1 MQYLSFVL
9 WDMILSVQTHIMYCI
24 IAQPEV
30 LQSFTIM
37 QANTQMTSVLEISVQ
52 HQQLLATCKKQKF
65 LKNQLLGGSAKL
77 ETADI
82 HHPKEI
88 LT

>member
-1 MQYLSFVL
+1 
-9 WDMILSVQTHIMYCI
+9 
-24 IAQPEV
+24 
-30 LQSFTIM
+30 M

-52 HQQLLATCKKQKF
+52 HQQLLAICKNQKVF
-65 LKNQLLGGSAKL
+65 KNQLLGGSAKL

-88 LT
+88 LTYIDDKCQAFMLFIFKHRFEVFVLNIDLKIKD